1 MQTAPPLPDVTTAP
15 RLSPSRVRLV
25 VVAAVGVGTTL
36 TALTLRVP
44 RDSTAFYVTGFA
56 QAGVWTVASV
66 ACRPVVWSGRWDRT
80 RELLTG
86 IGVAVLSFL
95 AFVGAATVGR
105 HIDFFAGPIDSIL
118 RKADAGPVLLVLAL
132 ALVNGVAEELFF
144 RGVLIDATIHLGNGA
159 AVAISTATYVG
170 VTAVGGN
177 NALTAAA
184 LVMGLVFAVERILSR
199 GLLTAIVTHLVW
211 STLMILALP
220 R

>member
-1 MQTAPPLPDVTTAP
+1 MLSAPPSPDATSDS
-15 RLSPSRVRLV
+15 RPSTNRVWFI
-25 VVAAVGVGTTL
+25 VAAVAVGTTL

-44 RDSTAFYVTGFA
+44 RGSGAFYAAGFA
-56 QAGVWTVASV
+56 QAGVWSAASV
-66 ACRPVVWSGRWDRT
+66 ACRPIAWTGRWDRV

-86 IGVAVLSFL
+86 AGVGALSFV
-95 AFVGAATVGR
+95 AFVGAAAVGR
-105 HIDFFAGPIDSIL
+105 HVGFLAGPIDSVL
-118 RKADAGPVLLVLAL
+118 RKADSGPVVFVLAL

-144 RGVLIDATIHLGNGA
+144 RGVLVDLTLHLGSVA
-159 AVAISTATYVG
+159 AVSISTTVYVA

-184 LVMGLVFAVERILSR
+184 LVMGAVFAIERVVSR
-199 GLLTAIVTHLVW
+199 GLLVPIVTHLVW